1 MSSAGFGP
9 AVRENLANRR
19 GRVKAGG
26 KAAEDRPVRR
36 DQRLRAPTGSRIMNA

>member
-9 AVRENLANRR
+9 AVPENLANRR

-26 KAAEDRPVRR
+26 KAEEGGLVR
-36 DQRLRAPTGSRIMNA
+36 A